1 MGGTAA
7 TPERERAARP
17 QPMSSAA
24 TLERER
30 AVALPQ
36 AKQKRMLRNVGAT
49 PLKIDYKTKVL
60 RVDGWVRPA
69 QRMPPSFIEIDDVF
83 IQWRTKILH
92 AQNTE

>member
-1 MGGTAA
+1 
-7 TPERERAARP
+7 
-17 QPMSSAA
+17 MSSAA

-36 AKQKRMLRNVGAT
+36 AKQKRMLRNVGV
-49 PLKIDYKTKVL
+49 PLEIDYKTNVL
-60 RVDGWVRPA
+60 GVDGWVRPP
-69 QRMPPSFIEIDDVF
+69 QRMPPYFIEIDDIF